1 MSADELFD
9 DDNWDYDAESEP
21 SRKKKS
27 SNKVVKETQD
37 DFDDDW
43 DDGYSQSS
51 GHGKKRNRL
60 RDIEDRLE
68 RKRLRR
74 ESSWDYDDLLN

>member
-9 DDNWDYDAESEP
+9 DDNWDYDTESEP
-21 SRKKKS
+21 SRKKKN
-27 SNKVVKETQD
+27 NKPAKEAQD

-43 DDGYSQSS
+43 DDNYSQAS
-51 GHGKKRNRL
+51 HGKKRNRL

-74 ESSWDYDDLLN
+74 ESTWDYDDLLN